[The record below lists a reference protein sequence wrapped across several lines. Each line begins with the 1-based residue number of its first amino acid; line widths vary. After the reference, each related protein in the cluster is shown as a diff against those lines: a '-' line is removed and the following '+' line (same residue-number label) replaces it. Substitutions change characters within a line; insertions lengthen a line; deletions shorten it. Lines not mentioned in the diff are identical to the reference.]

1 MHRPMKLIVA
11 QQRQWQKRNF
21 YSFSFFDYILQLN
34 FPEHIFEL
42 KKLETF
48 ADFILGSLLHHR
60 ILRFLTVLYYS

>member
-1 MHRPMKLIVA
+1 MKLTVV

-21 YSFSFFDYILQLN
+21 YSFSFFGYTLQLN

-48 ADFILGSLLHHR
+48 VDSILGSLLYHR
-60 ILRFLTVLYYS
+60 ILCFLTVLYYS

>member
-42 KKLETF
+42 KKL
-48 ADFILGSLLHHR
+48 DFRRLYFGKPFTSSNLMFFDSIIL
-60 ILRFLTVLYYS
+60 